1 MFERKLIYAQNYPT
15 RNVLGSSATTT
26 SSELT
31 VFVQTLEY
39 RRFVEFC
46 EACRRNRY
54 IGLCYGPPGVGKT
67 LSGIHFSRSERI
79 LSLDRW
85 SVRTSDGQ
93 ALDTIFYTPD
103 VITSPAQIRNDLRR
117 AREIVS
123 STAQRP
129 ARDESR
135 TRLESI
141 RMRDE
146 AWREAHRNDPGYS
159 PSRPVPSLLLT
170 SRSLKSVRRS

>member
-1 MFERKLIYAQNYPT
+1 MQPPSC
-15 RNVLGSSATTT
+15 NVLGSSATTT
-26 SSELT
+26 SSELP

-46 EACRRNRY
+46 EACRRDRY

-67 LSGIHFSRSERI
+67 LSGIHFSRSARI
-79 LSLDRW
+79 TPIDRW

-103 VITSPAQIRNDLRR
+103 VITSPSQIRNDLRR

-129 ARDESR
+129 TRDDSR
-135 TRLESI
+135 TRLEAI
-141 RMRDE
+141 RMRTKHGVRSI
-146 AWREAHRNDPGYS
+146 ATTLAISMAVPS
-159 PSRPVPSLLLT
+159 PSPLLT
-170 SRSLKSVRRS
+170 SKSSKRPRRS